1 MSRHGGRSRRAAFH
15 LGAALAATL
24 IVSRTARAQDADAI
38 LARAVAAWSNV
49 RTVQGTFEQTIE
61 NPLTGTSAIAHGT
74 YAQERPNHLAI
85 RFGAPAADEVVADGS
100 NLWIYMPSSA
110 PGQVIKRRAT
120 DRTSAPI
127 DLTGQFLDAPA
138 TRYAATAAGTRTVAG
153 HAAHGVTLVPKPG
166 VSSPFTRATVW
177 IDDDDSLI
185 RAFDETESSGVTRS
199 VQLTSLRVN
208 SPIDRTTFH
217 FTMPKGARVV
227 DQTKE

>member
-1 MSRHGGRSRRAAFH
+1 MPHHAKTLQRTGFR

-24 IVSRTARAQDADAI
+24 VVSHTARGQDADAI
-38 LARAVAAWSNV
+38 IARAAAAWSNV

-61 NPLTGTSAIAHGT
+61 NPLTGSSATAHGT
-74 YAQERPNHLAI
+74 YAQERPNRLAI
-85 RFGAPAADEVVADGS
+85 RFAAPAADEVVADGT

-120 DRTSAPI
+120 DRNSAPI
-127 DLTGQFLDAPA
+127 DLTGQFLDAPT

-153 HAAHGVTLVPKPG
+153 HATHGVTLVPKPG

-177 IDDDDSLI
+177 VDDDDSLI

-199 VQLTSLRVN
+199 VQLTGLRVN
-208 SPIDRTTFH
+208 APIGMATFH
-217 FTMPKGARVV
+217 FAMPKGVRVV
-227 DQTKE
+227 DQTRE